1 MVYAKAF
8 FDLQWQFA
16 HKVTALSGP
25 PLACVLLKYT
35 HFSRRVV
42 CR

>member
-16 HKVTALSGP
+16 HKVTALSGL